1 MLDVAGLSVRYG
13 KHLALAD
20 AAFSVRRGEIVVL
33 LGANGAGKS
42 SCLKALGGMV
52 AHVPGARIALD
63 GLELAGLPPHEVVER
78 GLVLVPEDRGIFAEL
93 DVRENLLLGAY
104 SRRARA
110 AAAASLSKVLA
121 LFPRLAERQQQIVR
135 TMSGGEQ
142 QMVGIGRALMSDPHV
157 LLLDEPSLG
166 LAPMLCKEL
175 FQTLERIRALGVGI
189 LLVEQNARQSL
200 AIADRGYLIENGRIV
215 GEGSAA
221 HLKSEPA
228 VQQAYLGGALANG
241 GLADGGLTTASP
253 RRPPAD
259 SPAVAQA
266 LLGRN
271 GGVRATPFT
280 PTADRQ
286 PRSSHMFEVPL
297 LIENDDREAAGGTTF
312 DRLNPLTG
320 EIASRAAA
328 ASLQDARRAADAAA

>member
-20 AAFSVRRGEIVVL
+20 AAFSVRHGEIVVL

-63 GLELAGLPPHEVVER
+63 GLKLAGLPPHEVVER

-110 AAAASLSKVLA
+110 ATATSLSKVLA
-121 LFPRLAERQQQIVR
+121 LFPRLAERQRQIVR

-142 QMVGIGRALMSDPHV
+142 QMVGIGRALMSDPRV

-175 FQTLERIRALGVGI
+175 FQALERIRSLGVGI

-200 AIADRGYLIENGRIV
+200 AIADRGYLMENGRIV
-215 GEGSAA
+215 GGGSAA
-221 HLKSEPA
+221 RLKSEPA
-228 VQQAYLGGALANG
+228 VQQAYLGGALAY
-241 GLADGGLTTASP
+241 ADLT
-253 RRPPAD
+253 
-259 SPAVAQA
+259 
-266 LLGRN
+266 N
-271 GGVRATPFT
+271 GGVLATPFAAA
-280 PTADRQ
+280 ADR
-286 PRSSHMFEVPL
+286 PSRSSPMFEVPL
-297 LIENDDREAAGGTTF
+297 LIENDDREAAGGATF
-312 DRLNPLTG
+312 DRL
-320 EIASRAAA
+320 
-328 ASLQDARRAADAAA
+328 